1 MATRLNST
9 ETSIGKDDAEPSG
22 QKAAEFV
29 VVDKKT
35 GKGYLTFYDI
45 DECTANAI
53 MAGAAIILRNCMQGP
68 GNHT

>member
-1 MATRLNST
+1 MAQRLNIEKS
-9 ETSIGKDDAEPSG
+9 SGKDNAEPG
-22 QKAAEFV
+22 RKKAAEFV

-45 DECTANAI
+45 DEWTANAI
-53 MAGAAIILRNCMQGP
+53 MAGAAIILRNCKQEP